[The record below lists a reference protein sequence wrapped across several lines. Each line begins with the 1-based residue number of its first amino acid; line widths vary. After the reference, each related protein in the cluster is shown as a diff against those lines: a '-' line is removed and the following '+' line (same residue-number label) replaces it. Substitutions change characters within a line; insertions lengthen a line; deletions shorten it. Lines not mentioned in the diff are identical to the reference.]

1 MLRRPLRMKKPRPA
15 RFALAALAAVL
26 AAGACTPIVELRG
39 NLPPPEQLSQVV
51 VGKSSRDDVQSL
63 LGTPS
68 NISPFD
74 DDAWYYVSAVTERV
88 SFFEPEVKERKVIA
102 VLFDRNGTVRALET
116 KGLAEGHDVIPV
128 SRETPTAGQEM
139 TILKQLMGNLGRFSK
154 PAQGQ

>member
-1 MLRRPLRMKKPRPA
+1 MKKPRPA
-15 RFALAALAAVL
+15 RFALAAFAAVL

-74 DDAWYYVSAVTERV
+74 DDAWYYVSTVTERV
-88 SFFEPEVKERKVIA
+88 SFFEPDVKERKVIA
-102 VLFDRNGTVRALET
+102 VLFDRSGTVRALET

-128 SRETPTAGQEM
+128 GRETPTAGQEM